1 MNQPEYLAVLAA
13 YNADMNRQVYDAA
26 ARLPPGAFTAER
38 GAFFGSL
45 AGTLNHLLAGD
56 TIWLGRFASF
66 RPAWTALAGVRDLP
80 QPGGLAHRFSD
91 DLAALRAQREQ
102 LDAIIT
108 AWAPQVTAG
117 DMAATFEYRSKKGD
131 TYRKNFGL
139 VVTHFFNHQ
148 THHRGQASTLFTQA
162 GIDIGATDLIG
173 WAPDIGPEPASQ
185 R

>member
-1 MNQPEYLAVLAA
+1 MNQPEYLAILAA

-26 ARLPPGAFTAER
+26 ARLPPGEFTAER

-56 TIWLGRFASF
+56 TIWLGRFAGF
-66 RPAWTALAGVRDLP
+66 RPAFTALAGVRDLP
-80 QPGGLAHRFSD
+80 QPGGLAHRFSN
-91 DLAALRAQREQ
+91 DLGVLGAQRQQ
-102 LDAIIT
+102 LDAMIT
-108 AWAPQVTAG
+108 AWAPQVSA
-117 DMAATFEYRSKKGD
+117 DDLAATFEYRSTQGG

-148 THHRGQASTLFTQA
+148 THHRGQASTLLSQA
-162 GIDIGATDLIG
+162 GIDIGTTDLIV
-173 WAPDIGPEPASQ
+173 WVPELVP